1 MVQQLYRGWAW
12 LGVVAVGALRAL
24 PLVFFVFAFP
34 ANRQTQNWTPWPTGC
49 VAIKR
54 LAVLRGRID
63 RLSIEQLE
71 VTRLTVKELTVENG
85 QSQLDE
91 LPSGEVDG

>member
-34 ANRQTQNWTPWPTGC
+34 ANQQTQNWTLGR

-91 LPSGEVDG
+91 PPSGEVDG

>member
-24 PLVFFVFAFP
+24 PCGLLRLHLPGQSTDSELDALGLG
-34 ANRQTQNWTPWPTGC
+34 R

-54 LAVLRGRID
+54 LAVRRGRID

-71 VTRLTVKELTVENG
+71 VTRLTVKELTVERTVNL
-85 QSQLDE
+85 S
-91 LPSGEVDG
+91 

>member
-12 LGVVAVGALRAL
+12 LGVVAVGVLRAL
-24 PLVFFVFAFP
+24 PCGLLGLHLPGQSTDPELDAL
-34 ANRQTQNWTPWPTGC
+34 ALGR

-63 RLSIEQLE
+63 RLSIEELE
-71 VTRLTVKELTVENG
+71 VTRLTVEELTVERTV
-85 QSQLDE
+85 SL
-91 LPSGEVDG
+91 S